1 MNATISENNHNPLGW
16 KITALALALA
26 VAVLAGTVG
35 IESYFLYRDHYH
47 EVTLARQEITPAK
60 PQSPAGA
67 AHPAAD
73 PLDDWPVLMAPSVAG
88 NPWEQLNALHQRMD
102 QMFNNALSQFPV
114 DDPTTIISTLSS
126 PNLDVREEKDHYT
139 IRADMPGADKSSI
152 KVNVEGRQLML
163 SGERTSVNET
173 KSNDKVARSERSM
186 AQFVRTIQL
195 PGPVKADAVDAK
207 YDNGVLTLHLPK
219 ADQATS
225 STQVPIQ

>member
-1 MNATISENNHNPLGW
+1 MNATISENNHSPLGW
-16 KITALALALA
+16 KITALALALV

-35 IESYFLYRDHYH
+35 IESYFLYRAHHH
-47 EVTLARQEITPAK
+47 EESMARQEIAPPK

-67 AHPAAD
+67 VPAVD
-73 PLDDWPVLMAPSVAG
+73 PLDDWPVPLVPGVVN
-88 NPWEQLNALHQRMD
+88 NPWDQLNTLHQRMD
-102 QMFNNALSQFPV
+102 QMFNNALSQFPT
-114 DDPTTIISTLSS
+114 DDSAFISTMSS

-152 KVNVEGRQLML
+152 KVNVEGRLL
-163 SGERTSVNET
+163 TISGERTALNET
-173 KSNDKVARSERSM
+173 KNNDKVVRSERSM

-207 YDNGVLTLHLPK
+207 YDNGVLTLNLPK

-225 STQVPIQ
+225 STQVPIH